1 MVFVSFMNA
10 LDLHVIRAALYD
22 ARRTVQAGSSP
33 EEAVM
38 RVCRGAW
45 REYQLIVHAALV
57 NCVALP
63 LPTQAPFSVGH
74 AHRKRAFNSF
84 LFADAT
90 APTAAVMNAR

>member
-1 MVFVSFMNA
+1 MNA

-22 ARRTVQAGSSP
+22 TRRMVQAGSSP
-33 EEAVM
+33 EDAVM

-63 LPTQAPFSVGH
+63 LPTQTPFAVSRRQREWPTDLHAFVGS
-74 AHRKRAFNSF
+74 R
-84 LFADAT
+84 
-90 APTAAVMNAR
+90 APTASSMDAH